1 MDLITL
7 ARAGDPFPGS
17 AFDAPCH
24 RIPALAVTASGR
36 VLAAWDVR
44 AASGKDGIEKR
55 IYESFEKSLKLMRG
69 WSTISDGAN
78 YAAKY
83 LYYKS
88 PAPSGTDQ

>member
-44 AASGKDGIEKR
+44 AGKHCPGCGGNLSIGMKPGVGIVKRAAASCV
-55 IYESFEKSLKLMRG
+55 
-69 WSTISDGAN
+69 
-78 YAAKY
+78 
-83 LYYKS
+83 
-88 PAPSGTDQ
+88 